1 MKNEKCVCPKCGCDL
16 VIEYI
21 GNYGTIYRINK
32 NGTIGRREKR
42 MLYELNGDYMVY
54 CKSCGECYDGRLRAG
69 KFELFYEQEEKK

>member
-1 MKNEKCVCPKCGCDL
+1 MKNEKCFCPKCGGDL

-42 MLYELNGDYMVY
+42 IMYESGGDYMVY
-54 CKSCGECYDGRLRAG
+54 CKMCGEGYDGRLLDG
-69 KFELFYEQEEKK
+69 KFEIYNSED